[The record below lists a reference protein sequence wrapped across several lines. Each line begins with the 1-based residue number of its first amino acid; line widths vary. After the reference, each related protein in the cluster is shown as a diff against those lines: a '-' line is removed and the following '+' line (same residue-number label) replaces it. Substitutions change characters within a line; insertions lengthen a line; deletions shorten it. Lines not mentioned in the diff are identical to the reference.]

1 MHYYPHHIGD
11 FTKDT
16 YFLNNEE
23 VGIGIRLLGLY
34 YDTEKPFKN
43 DISLLSIKV
52 SAEGK
57 EDVVQKVLGLI
68 FKYDETE
75 NVWKQTRCDKEIEHY
90 HSIGAI
96 RKKGGEESAKKR
108 KKEKELW
115 FSLSSTQALLTKNQ
129 KPISINQE
137 LLTKNQDLI
146 TIIHD
151 PFVMERDEVE
161 FQEFYSIYPKKA
173 KRAEAFEIWKNL
185 RPDIELVRKAISWQ
199 LHDRNALGCDSRYI
213 PSISNWLLHRRWE
226 DERVLDP
233 EVPF

>member
-23 VGIGIRLLGLY
+23 IGIVIRLLGLY
-34 YDTEKPFKN
+34 YDAEEPFQN
-43 DISLLSIKV
+43 DISLLSVKV
-52 SAEGK
+52 NAQGK
-57 EDVVQKVLGLI
+57 EEIVKKILGLI
-68 FKYDETE
+68 FKYDEKE
-75 NVWKQTRCDKEIEHY
+75 NIWKQNRCDKEIEHY
-90 HSIGAI
+90 HSLIAI

-115 FSLSSTQALLTKNQ
+115 FSSSSTQALLTKNQ
-129 KPISINQE
+129 EPVSINQE
-137 LLTKNQDLI
+137 PVSTNQDLI
-146 TIIHD
+146 SIIHD
-151 PFVMERDEVE
+151 PVVMERDEVE

-173 KRAEAFEIWKNL
+173 KRAEGFEMWKKL
-185 RPDIELVRKAISWQ
+185 RPNIELVKKAISWQ
-199 LHDRNALGCDSRYI
+199 LQDRNALGCDSRYI
-213 PSISNWLLHRRWE
+213 PSISNWLFYRRWE

>member
-23 VGIGIRLLGLY
+23 IGIVIRLLGLY
-34 YDTEKPFKN
+34 YDAEEPFQN
-43 DISLLSIKV
+43 DISLLSVKV
-52 SAEGK
+52 NAQGK
-57 EDVVQKVLGLI
+57 EEIVKKILGLI
-68 FKYDETE
+68 FKYDEKE
-75 NVWKQTRCDKEIEHY
+75 NIWKQNRCDKEIEHY
-90 HSIGAI
+90 HSLIAI

-115 FSLSSTQALLTKNQ
+115 FSSSSTQALLTKNQ
-129 KPISINQE
+129 EPISINQ
-137 LLTKNQDLI
+137 DLI
-146 TIIHD
+146 SIIHD
-151 PFVMERDEVE
+151 PVVMERDEVE

-173 KRAEAFEIWKNL
+173 KRAEGFEMWKKL
-185 RPDIELVRKAISWQ
+185 RPNIELVKKAISWQ
-199 LHDRNALGCDSRYI
+199 LQDRNALGCDSRYI

>member
-23 VGIGIRLLGLY
+23 IGIVIRLLGLY
-34 YDTEKPFKN
+34 YDAEEPFQN
-43 DISLLSIKV
+43 DISLLSVKV
-52 SAEGK
+52 NAQGK
-57 EDVVQKVLGLI
+57 EEIVKKILGLI
-68 FKYDETE
+68 FKYDEKE
-75 NVWKQTRCDKEIEHY
+75 NSWKQNRCDKEIEHY
-90 HSIGAI
+90 HSLIAI

-115 FSLSSTQALLTKNQ
+115 FSSSSTQALLTKNQ
-129 KPISINQE
+129 EPISINQ
-137 LLTKNQDLI
+137 DLI
-146 TIIHD
+146 SIIHD
-151 PFVMERDEVE
+151 PVVMERDEVE

-173 KRAEAFEIWKNL
+173 KRAEGFEMWKKL
-185 RPDIELVRKAISWQ
+185 RPNIELVKKAISWQ
-199 LHDRNALGCDSRYI
+199 LQDRNALGCDSRYI